1 MLPSHAGSR
10 DGTLTRSW
18 QIPGLELQTQDFHPR
33 SRLRPSPVLSSCLC
47 SCICQRGPVLAP
59 LQSLVCPLLMA
70 RDGEAAETWSR
81 AMGRQ
86 GSPKWTTAFRSSKQ
100 MVAGS
105 PGHCTAQTG
114 RHWSP
119 LRGQPSH
126 IDSGSGPS
134 LSPCSGPLVLEPEI
148 PGAIR
153 MWLSGRE
160 PGDRGVLGPPR
171 VIIFILL

>member
-18 QIPGLELQTQDFHPR
+18 QIPGLELQAQDFHPR
-33 SRLRPSPVLSSCLC
+33 SRLRPSPVLSSSCLC
-47 SCICQRGPVLAP
+47 SCVCQMGPVLAP
-59 LQSLVCPLLMA
+59 LQSLVCPLLVA

-86 GSPKWTTAFRSSKQ
+86 GSPKWTTAFCSSKQ
-100 MVAGS
+100 MAAGS
-105 PGHCTAQTG
+105 PGHCMARTA
-114 RHWSP
+114 RHCSP

-126 IDSGSGPS
+126 INSGSRPS

-153 MWLSGRE
+153 TGSQGGS
-160 PGDRGVLGPPR
+160 PGTEVCWVLPG
-171 VIIFILL
+171 